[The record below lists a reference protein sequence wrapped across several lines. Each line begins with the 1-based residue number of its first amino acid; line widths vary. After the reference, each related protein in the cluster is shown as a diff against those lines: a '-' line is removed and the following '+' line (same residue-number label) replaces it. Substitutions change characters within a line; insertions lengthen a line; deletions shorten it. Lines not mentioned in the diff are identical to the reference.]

1 MESFKIYAGGEFK
14 ETPLSLLV
22 ENPFDNKAFA
32 QTWLAG
38 EEELNFASQRALEAF
53 EELKKMPAF
62 EKSKALSFISKKI
75 SANEERFALLIAS
88 EAAKPWK
95 YALSEVRRAVQ
106 TFSVAAEETKRLPM
120 EYIRLDWSPD
130 GQGREGLVKYFPVG
144 PVAGISPFNFP
155 LNLAAHK
162 IAPALAAGCPIV
174 LKPASS
180 TPLATLELAKIIDK
194 TDLPKGSFSVL
205 PMNRK
210 TGDLL
215 VTSDVFKLL
224 TFTGSSEVG
233 WNMKARA
240 GKKKVVLELGGNAG
254 TIVAPSAD
262 LEHAVKRS
270 VVGGFAYQG
279 QVCIHAQRIMVH
291 SSVFKQFR
299 EQFIPLVKK
308 LKYGSP
314 LEKDTDI
321 TSMIDESNAKRIE
334 EWVNEAVEQGAE
346 ILCGGKRDGSYYTPT
361 VLTNVNSDMKVS
373 CMEVFGPVVTLQP
386 YDKFEDAVEEV
397 NNTNYGLQAGIFTNE
412 IKELDYAFAN
422 IEVGGL
428 IHNDAP
434 VFRTDHMPY
443 GGVKDSGIGREGI
456 KYAIYDMMEP
466 RILVKSLV

>member
-1 MESFKIYAGGEFK
+1 MESFKIYVGGEFK
-14 ETPLSLLV
+14 DTPLSLLV
-22 ENPFDNKAFA
+22 KNPFDNKAFA
-32 QTWLAG
+32 QTSLAG
-38 EEELNFASQRALEAF
+38 EEELNYASQKALEAF

-62 EKSKALSFISKKI
+62 EKSKALSFISKEI
-75 SANEERFALLIAS
+75 SANEERFASLIAQ

-95 YALSEVRRAVQ
+95 YAIAEVRRAVQ
-106 TFSVAAEETKRLPM
+106 TFNVAAEEAKRLPM
-120 EYIRLDWSPD
+120 EYMRLDWSPE
-130 GQGREGLVKYFPVG
+130 GRGREGIVKYFPVG

-194 TDLPKGSFSVL
+194 TDLPKGSYSVL

-210 TGDLL
+210 TGDML

-233 WNMKARA
+233 WSMKARA

-254 TIVAPSAD
+254 TIVAPTSD
-262 LEHAVKRS
+262 VEHAVKRC

-279 QVCIHAQRIMVH
+279 QVCIHAQRIFVH
-291 SSVFKQFR
+291 SSIFKQFCDL
-299 EQFIPLVKK
+299 FIPMVKE

-314 LEKDTDI
+314 LEKDTDV
-321 TSMIDESNAKRIE
+321 TAMIDEANAKRVE

-346 ILCGGKRDGSYYTPT
+346 ILAGGKRDGSYYQPT
-361 VLTNVNSDMKVS
+361 VLTNVKSEMKVS

-386 YDKFEDAVEEV
+386 YDSFESAVDEV
-397 NNTNYGLQAGIFTNE
+397 NNTDYGLQAGVFTND

-428 IHNDAP
+428 IHNDVP

-443 GGVKDSGIGREGI
+443 GGIKDSGIGREGV
-456 KYAIYDMMEP
+456 KYAIHDMMEP
-466 RILVKSLV
+466 RILVKSID